1 MVSEGK
7 QRVQF
12 RAPRGLIARADALAT
27 VLDTDR
33 TDILTDALAEYLR
46 DASHDDD
53 LTQEIADAY
62 YDDDIGFEQLQALV
76 GHEEAA
82 NVRVLKDQLS
92 DEFIDETAAE
102 LSNP

>member
-1 MVSEGK
+1 MASEGK

-12 RAPRGLIARADALAT
+12 RAPPGLIARADALAT

-53 LTQEIADAY
+53 LIQEIADAY